1 MPISTENML
10 HGAAIITLLESLD
23 TLDEEIT
30 YRLSNGETKSCY
42 QLSLTNEKKTES
54 LKIGLFLKRSRKRIS
69 PWRYTFSKDN
79 QHEIERL
86 LKATNY
92 LFVLLIT
99 DQEGVAVIDYPML
112 KMLLD
117 DHFEE
122 SESISVSRK
131 LRENYRVSGTD
142 GKLDKALPK
151 NSFPR
156 AITEYIAM
164 NFYKDKKS
172 KKSKDLFSRVIGKLN
187 KLYSKLND

>member
-10 HGAAIITLLESLD
+10 HGAALLTLLISLD
-23 TLDEEIT
+23 TLDEGIN
-30 YRLSNGETKSCY
+30 YRISSGETKSCY
-42 QLSLTNEKKTES
+42 KLSLSNENNDECME
-54 LKIGLFLKRSRKRIS
+54 IGLFIKRSRKRLS
-69 PWRYTFSKDN
+69 PWRYTFTKDN
-79 QHEIERL
+79 QFEIERL
-86 LKATNY
+86 LNQTNY

-112 KMLLD
+112 KVLLD

-156 AITEYIAM
+156 SITEYIAS
-164 NFYKDKKS
+164 NFYKNKKS
-172 KKSKDLFSRVIGKLN
+172 KKSKDLFTRVINKLN
-187 KLYSKLND
+187 QFYS

>member
-1 MPISTENML
+1 MPISTESML
-10 HGAAIITLLESLD
+10 HGAALLTLLESLD
-23 TLDEEIT
+23 TLDEEIS

-42 QLSLTNEKKTES
+42 KISLSNEKNIDS

-86 LKATNY
+86 LNETNY

-122 SESISVSRK
+122 S
-131 LRENYRVSGTD
+131 
-142 GKLDKALPK
+142 
-151 NSFPR
+151 
-156 AITEYIAM
+156 
-164 NFYKDKKS
+164 
-172 KKSKDLFSRVIGKLN
+172 
-187 KLYSKLND
+187 

>member
-10 HGAAIITLLESLD
+10 HGAALLTLLESLD
-23 TLDEEIT
+23 TLDEEIS

-42 QLSLTNEKKTES
+42 KLSLSNEKNIDS

-86 LKATNY
+86 LNETNY

-142 GKLDKALPK
+142 GKLNKALPK

-156 AITEYIAM
+156 SITEYVAE
-164 NFYKDKKS
+164 NFYKNKKS
-172 KKSKDLFSRVIGKLN
+172 KKSKDLISRVISKLN
-187 KLYSKLND
+187 KFYS